1 MTQHFYVL
9 DQFAYVR
16 ISKQDDEIVEDGNDV
31 SDTEVEFDDLGP
43 DLVIDTSFQ
52 RFMHRYTFN
61 LESCPLLIY
70 IHNDSTVYSNVFC
83 QQVLCSDDIIDYM
96 NEHYIVRS
104 FDVTNE
110 SCREELDNNWRET
123 FHTTFSGK
131 FSIEQCPL
139 LIGVMPISIR
149 EVDDSITL
157 GYRYKLLFKDGHLF
171 RYANKTDHDVVLKI
185 LADYLKKFNSE
196 DPSSDFIS
204 KIDLYRDIALEISEY
219 LTLNDAVNVFSA
231 DILSQRITKLR
242 LNKSTDDAFMQM
254 IQRRINPKQIH
265 ALSMEMPA
273 SSVTFNLPTFTN
285 ITSLHIIRFTGMD
298 ELIRQFPKLN
308 SVSLIYKDT
317 ADCSWLYD
325 DIILMKNQIKRL
337 KINCDEL
344 PYNFHGRNMA
354 HSTIKSFSFQ
364 FSTKHFSSQKDC
376 SNCKNSMVSAL
387 IDLMISMSNV
397 RYFHII
403 GDEYHINVLLR
414 EISLRLRRLSG
425 NNFRMKKMT
434 LHIPTPGDIKQI
446 QQRSSFL
453 QRELRSKG
461 RTIDVQVKHYNS

>member
-43 DLVIDTSFQ
+43 
-52 RFMHRYTFN
+52 
-61 LESCPLLIY
+61 
-70 IHNDSTVYSNVFC
+70 
-83 QQVLCSDDIIDYM
+83 VLCSDDIIDYM

-139 LIGVMPISIR
+139 LIGVMPIN
-149 EVDDSITL
+149 
-157 GYRYKLLFKDGHLF
+157 GHLF